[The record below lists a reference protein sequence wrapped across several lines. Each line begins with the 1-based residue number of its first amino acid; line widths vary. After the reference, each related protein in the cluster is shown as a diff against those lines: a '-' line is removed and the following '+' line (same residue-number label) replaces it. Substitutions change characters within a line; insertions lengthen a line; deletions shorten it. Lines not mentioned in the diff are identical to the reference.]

1 MRSERIALVRQ
12 DLAAAFGGGVPALEP
27 LRGGC
32 LLVTGGTGF
41 VGTWLA
47 EAAAFLNDVHGFG
60 LRCFLLARQTEVFEE
75 TAPHLASRPEFRLLR
90 SDVRHVRDLPEN
102 VDWVVHAGASP
113 DNRTHTTDPLK
124 TSDTIIGGTKAV
136 LDAAVRLPGLKG
148 FLNVSSGLVY
158 GPQPP
163 ELARLPEDTFFGF
176 DPSAFGAVYAEAKRA
191 AEMLCFAYANQQRIR
206 VVNAR
211 PFAFLG
217 PYQHLDRPWAINN
230 FLRDS
235 LHGGPVRILG
245 DGETVRSYLYPADMA
260 IWMLAILASGQSGE
274 SCNVGS
280 PEAVTLRAAAEAVTA
295 QFSSPPKVVA
305 GVSPARQTGPARFVP
320 DVSRACNT
328 LGLSLHFDFAA
339 AVKRTLQWNSL

>member
-1 MRSERIALVRQ
+1 MRSEQIALVRQ
-12 DLAAAFGGGVPALEP
+12 DVAAAFGTGVPALGP

-47 EAAAFLNDVHGFG
+47 ETVAFLNDEHGFR
-60 LRCFLLARQTEVFEE
+60 LRCLLLARHTEPFAD
-75 TAPHLASRPEFRLLR
+75 TLSHLAARPEFTLIQ
-90 SDVRHVRDLPEN
+90 SDVRNVRDLPED
-102 VDWVVHAGASP
+102 VSWILHAGASP
-113 DNRTHTTDPLK
+113 DNRTHNTDPLK
-124 TSDTIIGGTKAV
+124 TADTIIGGTKAV
-136 LDAAVRLPGLKG
+136 LDAAVRLPRLDG

-158 GPQPP
+158 GPQPSN
-163 ELARLPEDTFFGF
+163 LARIPEDSFYGF
-176 DPSAFGAVYAEAKRA
+176 DPSAFGAVYAESKRA
-191 AEMLCFAYANQQRIR
+191 AEALCFAYANQQRIR

-245 DGETVRSYLYPADMA
+245 DGETVRSYQYPADMA

-274 SCNVGS
+274 NYNVGS
-280 PEAVTLRAAAEAVTA
+280 PEAVTLRAAAEAVTS
-295 QFSSPPKVVA
+295 QFSAPPKIVA
-305 GVSPARQTGPARFVP
+305 GVSPARPTGPSRFVP
-320 DVSRACNT
+320 DVSRAQNT
-328 LGLSLHFDFAA
+328 LGLSLKFDLAA
-339 AVKRTLQWNSL
+339 AIKRTIQWNSL